1 MVKGAAGSLLHLPL
15 SDLRHLVGCALQV
28 CDQAHCLRLCRD
40 VQPSL
45 LARDGV
51 EAGLENARLLA
62 ASPELGLDCPILPG
76 YEGVDL
82 LLAVGHEPQRHRLHP
97 ARGERLGAS
106 VVVHHLLPQH
116 GAELVA
122 HQPVQDAPRLLRVD
136 QILVDVPGVVEGLMD
151 RLLRDLVEHHALHG
165 LAAKARGVHKVPSY
179 GLTFAVG
186 VGGQVDVGG
195 AFRLLAYL
203 LHNLLLVLE
212 HLVLGLKVAV
222 HVHAQLARGQV
233 AHVAQRRKHGVVAA
247 KIAAYGARLCG

>member
-1 MVKGAAGSLLHLPL
+1 M
-15 SDLRHLVGCALQV
+15 
-28 CDQAHCLRLCRD
+28 
-40 VQPSL
+40 
-45 LARDGV
+45 
-51 EAGLENARLLA
+51 EAGLEHACLLA
-62 ASPELGLDCPILPG
+62 ASLELGLNRPVLSG
-76 YEGVDL
+76 HEGVDL

-116 GAELVA
+116 WAELVA
-122 HQPVQDAPRLLRVD
+122 HQPVQDAPRLLRID
-136 QILVDVPGVVEGLMD
+136 QVLVDVPRVVKGLPD
-151 RLLRDLVEHHALHG
+151 RLLRDLVEYHALHG
-165 LAAKARGVHKVPSY
+165 LAAKARRVQQVPGY

-195 AFRLLAYL
+195 ALRLLAHL

-247 KIAAYGARLCG
+247 EIAAYGARLCG